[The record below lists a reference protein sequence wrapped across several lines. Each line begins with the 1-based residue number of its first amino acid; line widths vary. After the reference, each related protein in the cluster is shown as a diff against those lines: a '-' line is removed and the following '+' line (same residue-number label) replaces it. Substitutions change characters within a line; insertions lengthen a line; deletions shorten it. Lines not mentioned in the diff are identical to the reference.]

1 MCSLQPSME
10 RLVPTMKKFVAMF
23 LAVAFVCCIS
33 LGCGDEKDKS
43 KPAAAKDKPADTKKD
58 KDK

>member
-1 MCSLQPSME
+1 
-10 RLVPTMKKFVAMF
+10 MKKFVAMF